1 VSMRLRKSADWMVLW
16 DDRILEILQ
25 IDGFKSCGMIE
36 KYNEIHVGSAHISN
50 RLKKLA
56 EHNLVEPVGRGMY
69 DITEEGVLYLEGYYD
84 ADNGEKVDYESDSE
98 LSEIIDLYNENNPGT
113 DSSE

>member
-1 VSMRLRKSADWMVLW
+1 MVLW

-25 IDGFKSCGMIE
+25 LDGFQSCGMIE

-56 EHNLVEPVGRGMY
+56 EHGLTEPIGRGMY
-69 DITEEGVLYLEGYYD
+69 DITDEGILYLEGYYD
-84 ADNGEKVDYESDSE
+84 ANTGETVDHENDGHLSE
-98 LSEIIDLYNENNPGT
+98 LIEKYNKNHPNEKSNK
-113 DSSE
+113 